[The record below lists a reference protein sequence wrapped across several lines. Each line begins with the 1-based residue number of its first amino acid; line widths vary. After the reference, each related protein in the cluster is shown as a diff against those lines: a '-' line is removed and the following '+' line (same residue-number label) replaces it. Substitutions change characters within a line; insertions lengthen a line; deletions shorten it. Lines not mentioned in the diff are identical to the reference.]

1 MKSLHHLLFPLFITF
16 ISFAQTPEKVSY
28 QAILRDGEGILVT
41 NKELSVNL
49 SVLQGNESGIE
60 VYTETHFTET
70 NANGL
75 VSLEIGSGQADGS
88 VFSSIDWEDGP
99 YFIKTETTVDGSTL
113 TSISEL
119 LSVPYALHAKDAS
132 KVNGLT
138 VATEVPESAVFTD
151 NQSAKEVTIDEI
163 PNLDADDVQ
172 QALENLHGTI
182 ADAGDMKQTAYD
194 SNNDSIVDNA
204 SKVNGLTVGT
214 NVPVDA
220 LFTDSQKG
228 NEVDLVTALDVDGD
242 GEPETTV
249 EAALIELNKL
259 LKDLQDEVK
268 LSTDGR
274 LLSATTEALAGGSI
288 LASTT
293 EASAGTHR
301 PCLVEHEGQ
310 HYFGGIQE
318 SRFGSVCAYNH
329 KDKPYYKTSYKTLDK
344 DFLSKTKNA
353 DQTVLTYSAS
363 DGSENKLCVDQKG
376 RYGYE
381 KTSEEPKRC
390 LFAVP
395 FSNKYG
401 SVTLTEGSSLNYEYL
416 KLNTIRFIDDSDS
429 GKEGQRYYRTVKD
442 DRTYCAASDTEGI
455 SFEGQYHSD
464 KGTCHVNGKELQ
476 TGFYV

>member
-318 SRFGSVCAYNH
+318 S
-329 KDKPYYKTSYKTLDK
+329 
-344 DFLSKTKNA
+344 
-353 DQTVLTYSAS
+353 
-363 DGSENKLCVDQKG
+363 
-376 RYGYE
+376 
-381 KTSEEPKRC
+381 
-390 LFAVP
+390 
-395 FSNKYG
+395 
-401 SVTLTEGSSLNYEYL
+401 
-416 KLNTIRFIDDSDS
+416 
-429 GKEGQRYYRTVKD
+429 
-442 DRTYCAASDTEGI
+442 
-455 SFEGQYHSD
+455 
-464 KGTCHVNGKELQ
+464 
-476 TGFYV
+476 